1 MLYHF
6 YLKWWCFVNKLLVD
20 DTKKICRGHRVN
32 FFFLVMYEKLF
43 RWILNNSRLFD
54 LLFKTVLVIA
64 GFILRGKIDRK
75 ERVTDSIFEKIEFE
89 NAESYLKLS
98 KFGWKMLTS
107 TGRILYLVFIYSFN
121 IGQLKS
127 KISIGENFY

>member
-1 MLYHF
+1 M
-6 YLKWWCFVNKLLVD
+6 
-20 DTKKICRGHRVN
+20 
-32 FFFLVMYEKLF
+32 
-43 RWILNNSRLFD
+43 FD